1 MADIMKGKKDK
12 VDKMIKSI
20 SVKKSK
26 YRPKTFSLHSKT
38 EKWNRTEKAKKGC
51 FKDLVTMKQKFHGPL
66 PELFET
72 VLVTTV

>member
-1 MADIMKGKKDK
+1 MKGKKDE

-26 YRPKTFSLHSKT
+26 QYRPKTFSLHSKT

-51 FKDLVTMKQKFHGPL
+51 FFKVLVTMK
-66 PELFET
+66 
-72 VLVTTV
+72 

>member
-1 MADIMKGKKDK
+1 MKGKKDE

-20 SVKKSK
+20 SVKKSI

-51 FKDLVTMKQKFHGPL
+51 FLKVLVTMK
-66 PELFET
+66 
-72 VLVTTV
+72 

>member
-1 MADIMKGKKDK
+1 MKGKKDE
-12 VDKMIKSI
+12 VDKIIKSI
-20 SVKKSK
+20 SVKKS